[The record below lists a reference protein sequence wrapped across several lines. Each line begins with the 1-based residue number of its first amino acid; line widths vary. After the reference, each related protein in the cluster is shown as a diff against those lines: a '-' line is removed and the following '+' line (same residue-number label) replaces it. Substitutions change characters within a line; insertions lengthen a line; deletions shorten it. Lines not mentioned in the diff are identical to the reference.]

1 MFQNLSS
8 GLPWLHILV
17 ATVGYFLLGAVWYSA
32 LFQKPWIAGHKIN
45 MDHPDAKKGVG
56 VIMTVSFVLQ
66 FLICTGIAVVLKTV
80 PPATVGEAIG
90 TAAFVGIFF
99 SFLTTSVSY
108 MYLQKPL
115 SVHFIDGLYNVVGMM
130 IAAAILTLWK

>member
-1 MFQNLSS
+1 MFQNLTS

-17 ATVGYFLLGAVWYSA
+17 ATVGYFLLGAIWYSA
-32 LFQKPWIAGHKIN
+32 LFQKPWIKGHKIN

-56 VIMTVSFVLQ
+56 AIMTISFVLQ
-66 FLICTGIAVVLKTV
+66 FLICTGLAVVLKVTS
-80 PPATVGEAIG
+80 PASVGDAIE

-108 MYLQKPL
+108 MYLQKPFI
-115 SVHFIDGLYNVVGMM
+115 VHVIDGLYNVVGMM
-130 IAAAILTLWK
+130 IAAAILTAWK